1 MKLFEYGVQDWITRP
16 EEAFDAFLASYQF
29 EGRTLRKSSFV
40 IYKGMFLR
48 LSEWLKEGQMTVLD
62 VTGERLEAFLQNRNL
77 SPETRHRYLLMFRE
91 MFNRLAALK
100 ALEEGEANKNP
111 AISLL
116 LQGAAPEREDPDWLT
131 SEELHRLI
139 GLHLPKG
146 SWKKSRNV
154 ALCYFLLGAG
164 LKASELLS
172 LKVSDLNYKEGHLRS
187 IWVRPHLPR
196 PGRKVPVQ
204 PMFRAQ
210 MEAWA
215 ETHKSAALPADYLF
229 PSKPTG
235 GEITQVSL
243 FRVIKTFLEE
253 ADIEKRYMSATLL
266 RNTCGRIWLQSHP
279 STEVMQWLGHE
290 QLKTT
295 ELLLAPEQRSKDRA
309 YQS

>member
-1 MKLFEYGVQDWITRP
+1 MKLFEYGVQDWATRP

-29 EGRTLRKSSFV
+29 DGRALRKSSFV

-62 VTGERLEAFLQNRNL
+62 VTGEKLEAFLENRNL
-77 SPETRHRYLLMFRE
+77 SPESRHRYLLMFRE

-100 ALEEGEANKNP
+100 ALEEVDSNKNP

-116 LQGAAPEREDPDWLT
+116 LQGPAPEREDPDWLT
-131 SEELHRLI
+131 AEELHRLVAI
-139 GLHLPKG
+139 QPPSG
-146 SWKKSRNV
+146 SWKKSRNY

-172 LKVSDLNYKEGHLRS
+172 LRVSDLNYKDERLRS
-187 IWVRPHLPR
+187 VWVKPHLPR

-210 MEAWA
+210 MEAWVSA
-215 ETHKSAALPADYLF
+215 HKIAGLPEDYLF
-229 PSKPTG
+229 PSKTTG
-235 GEITQVSL
+235 GELTQVSL
-243 FRVIKTFLEE
+243 FRVIKTFLED

-266 RNTCGRIWLQSHP
+266 RNTCGRIWLQNHP
-279 STEVMQWLGHE
+279 SSEVMQWLGHE

-295 ELLLAPEQRSKDRA
+295 EQLLSPEQRSTTA
-309 YQS
+309 PH